1 MLKLLMLPPRP
12 PKTLLHHLTLGK
24 SFPPPDSG
32 PSSTPS
38 PRDGSAHTDPR
49 RELSGETQGTK
60 VFFEDVRVSGVQAAR
75 QLVNWSL

>member
-38 PRDGSAHTDPR
+38 PQMEARTQTHAV
-49 RELSGETQGTK
+49 ELSSETQGTK